1 MGKECEMKVL
11 FVAADEEHE
20 WSTSE
25 WLCMIPSAA
34 LNRTG
39 KVQSRVVHRNQF
51 LRDPVDS
58 GWDIIIFER
67 LLMAP
72 FVEKI
77 RECQDAG
84 SKVVC
89 RFDDAYHLLPHY
101 ISSALL
107 WRRSLVIK
115 GMDEATKA
123 LHVAKMDVSMLNQ
136 FREGL
141 GVCDAAS
148 TPSRLLCQDYERYC
162 KQMFYVPNF
171 ADLGNPAWTA
181 PKPKHDGIIIGW
193 GGGGTHKQ
201 SIRDSSIL
209 PALEIIC
216 RKYPEVK
223 LMICGNEQWVKDELV
238 KRIPAEQLIFKDWVP
253 NEEWPRV
260 VANFDIGLAP
270 LAGSYDDRRS
280 WVKLLDYTI
289 LGVPWVASDRPP
301 YKSVRGGIKIH
312 NKRKNWLR
320 AIRTLIDRP
329 SAYQRL
335 SETGFRWSRAYAG
348 IQNHINVYLNMF
360 DKVLKG

>member
-1 MGKECEMKVL
+1 VNIL
-11 FVAADEEHE
+11 FVEADESHE
-20 WSTSE
+20 LSTSV
-25 WLCMIPSAA
+25 WLARIPSAA

-39 KVQSRVVHRNQF
+39 KVQSRVMHRNQF

-72 FVEKI
+72 FIDKI
-77 RECQDAG
+77 REYQAAG
-84 SKVVC
+84 VKVIA
-89 RFDDAYHLLPHY
+89 RFDDAYHLMPGY
-101 ISSALL
+101 IASFDF
-107 WRRSLVIK
+107 WKKSLIGIK
-115 GMDEATKA
+115 SERDKLVQAR
-123 LHVAKMDVSMLNQ
+123 MDVSALKQ
-136 FREGL
+136 FRDGL
-141 GVCDAAS
+141 KICDAVS
-148 TPSRLLCQDYERYC
+148 TPSRLLCEDYRSAA
-162 KQMFYVPNF
+162 KKMFYVPNY

-223 LMICGNEQWVKDELV
+223 LMICGNERWVKETLM
-238 KRIPAEQLIFKDWVP
+238 KRVPEEQLIFRDWVP
-253 NEEWPRV
+253 NEEWPLV

-280 WVKLLDYTI
+280 WVKVLDYTI

-301 YKSVRGGIKIH
+301 YKSVQGGIKIH

-320 AIRTLIDRP
+320 AIRTLLDKP
-329 SAYQRL
+329 STYQRL
-335 SETGFRWSRAYAG
+335 SETGLRLSRAYAG

-360 DKVLKG
+360 DKVLKGWDNGR

>member
-1 MGKECEMKVL
+1 MNIL
-11 FVAADEEHE
+11 FIAADESHE

-25 WLCMIPSAA
+25 WLCAIPAA
-34 LNRTG
+34 AINRTG
-39 KVQSRVVHRNQF
+39 KHCARVIHRNQF
-51 LRDPVDS
+51 LKDPVDDS
-58 GWDIIIFER
+58 WDIVVFER
-67 LLMAP
+67 LLLKP
-72 FVEKI
+72 FVDKI
-77 RECQDAG
+77 KECQAAG
-84 SKVVC
+84 VRVIA
-89 RFDDAYHLLPHY
+89 RFDDAFHLMPHY
-101 ISSALL
+101 VSSAWL
-107 WRRSLVIK
+107 WRRSLVVK
-115 GMDEATKA
+115 GVDEATKT
-123 LHVAKMDVSMLNQ
+123 LHAAKMDVSTLRQ

-162 KQMFYVPNF
+162 KQIFYLPNY

-223 LMICGNEQWVKDELV
+223 LMICGNEQWVKDELA
-238 KRIPAEQLIFKDWVP
+238 KRIPPEQLIFKDWVP
-253 NEEWPRV
+253 NEQWPYV

-280 WVKLLDYTI
+280 WVKCMDYALLGIPFCY
-289 LGVPWVASDRPP
+289 SRRPP
-301 YKSVRGGIKIH
+301 YKSVQGGIGVR
-312 NKRKNWLR
+312 NKRKNWLVALSRLIENSDTREKFSNIGR
-320 AIRTLIDRP
+320 A
-329 SAYQRL
+329 
-335 SETGFRWSRAYAG
+335 WSWRHG
-348 IQNHINVYLNMF
+348 NIQGHINVYLNMF